1 MHERSQSADKSTKTL
16 RYKILCIIFK
26 RWISNDS
33 EESTLEIG
41 INPHTR
47 AKTEKFNTRFNTTP
61 YTVWWN
67 KFVEKYSVSL
77 SLSVSRGKSFTR
89 DFHSTRLGGCASLA
103 SFFDFTRDDAG
114 SAVAFLP

>member
-16 RYKILCIIFK
+16 RYEILCIIFK

-67 KFVEKYSVSL
+67 KFVEKYSLSL
-77 SLSVSRGKSFTR
+77 SLSLVENLLRVIFTR
-89 DFHSTRLGGCASLA
+89 L
-103 SFFDFTRDDAG
+103 G
-114 SAVAFLP
+114 SAVARV